1 MTKKNIFDIIS
12 KNWWDKKNIC
22 QPLHIIN
29 NIRFNYIKS
38 KINILNKNILDLG
51 CGGGILTEKLAQ
63 HGAKITALDKSKELI
78 KIAKSR
84 LIFSSTEINYLN
96 MDIINF
102 LKKCKTKFDIIICM
116 ELLEHIENIENKHTI
131 INLSKNILNK
141 NGVIIIS
148 SLNKNILTYIK
159 IILFG
164 EFILKKLH
172 KNTHTFYKLI
182 KLNEI
187 KNYENKLTITD
198 IKEIKYDSIFK
209 YSKIKKIPEINYILT
224 LKHVE

>member
-1 MTKKNIFDIIS
+1 MNKKNIFDIIS

-38 KINILNKNILDLG
+38 KTNILNKNILDLG

-84 LIFSSTEINYLN
+84 IISSSNEINYVN
-96 MDIINF
+96 IDITTF

-116 ELLEHIENIENKHTI
+116 ELLEHIENKNPI
-131 INLSKNILNK
+131 INLFKNMLND
-141 NGVIIIS
+141 NGTIIIS

-164 EFILKKLH
+164 EFIFKKLH
-172 KNTHTFYKLI
+172 KNTHIFDKLI

-187 KNYENKLTITD
+187 KNYENKLKITD
-198 IKEIKYDSIFK
+198 IKEIKYNSIFK
-209 YSKIKKIPEINYILT
+209 YSKINKIPEINYILT
-224 LKHVE
+224 LKHVK

>member
-1 MTKKNIFDIIS
+1 MNKKNIFDIIS

-38 KINILNKNILDLG
+38 KTNILNKNVLDLG

-84 LIFSSTEINYLN
+84 LISSSTEITYLN
-96 MDIINF
+96 IDIITF
-102 LKKCKTKFDIIICM
+102 LKKCKTKFDLIICM
-116 ELLEHIENIENKHTI
+116 ELLEHIENKQPI
-131 INLSKNILNK
+131 INLSKNILND
-141 NGVIIIS
+141 NGAIIIS

-172 KNTHTFYKLI
+172 KNTHIFDKLI
-182 KLNEI
+182 KLNDI
-187 KNYENKLTITD
+187 KNYETKLKITD
-198 IKEIKYDSIFK
+198 IKEIKYNSIFK
-209 YSKIKKIPEINYILT
+209 YSKINKIPEINYILT

>member
-1 MTKKNIFDIIS
+1 MNKKNIFDIIS
-12 KNWWDKKNIC
+12 KKWWDKKNIC

-38 KINILNKNILDLG
+38 KTNIINKNILDLG

-84 LIFSSTEINYLN
+84 LIFSSIKINYLN
-96 MDIINF
+96 IDIMNF
-102 LKKCKTKFDIIICM
+102 LKKCQTKFDIIICM
-116 ELLEHIENIENKHTI
+116 ELLEHIENKQPI
-131 INLSKNILNK
+131 INLSKNILNE
-141 NGVIIIS
+141 NGTIIIS

-172 KNTHTFYKLI
+172 KNTHIFNKLI
-182 KLNEI
+182 KLDEI
-187 KNYENKLTITD
+187 KKYENKLKITD

-209 YSKIKKIPEINYILT
+209 YSKINKIPKMNYILT
-224 LKHVE
+224 LKHDE

>member
-1 MTKKNIFDIIS
+1 MDKKNIFDIMS
-12 KNWWDKKNIC
+12 KNWWNKRNIC

-38 KINILNKNILDLG
+38 KTNILNKNILDLG
-51 CGGGILTEKLAQ
+51 CGGGILTEKLAK
-63 HGAKITALDKSKELI
+63 HGGKITALDKSKELI

-84 LIFSSTEINYLN
+84 SNFLSMQINYLN
-96 MDIINF
+96 IDIINF
-102 LKKCKTKFDIIICM
+102 LKNCQANFDVIICM
-116 ELLEHIENIENKHTI
+116 ELLEHLENEHHVIH
-131 INLSKNILNK
+131 LLKNILNK
-141 NGVIIIS
+141 NGIIIIS

-172 KNTHTFYKLI
+172 KNTHIFNKLI
-182 KLNEI
+182 KVYKM
-187 KNYENKLTITD
+187 KNYENKLKIID
-198 IKEIKYDSIFK
+198 IKEIKYDPIFK
-209 YSKIKKIPEINYILT
+209 YSKINKIPKINYILT